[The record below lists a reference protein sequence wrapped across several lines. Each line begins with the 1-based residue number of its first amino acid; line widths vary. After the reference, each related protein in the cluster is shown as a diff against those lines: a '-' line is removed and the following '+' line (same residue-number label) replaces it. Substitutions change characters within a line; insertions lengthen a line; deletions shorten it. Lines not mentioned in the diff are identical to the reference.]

1 MSHIDKLRKQIDKID
16 FQILDLLKK
25 RSKIS
30 ENIGKEK
37 KSNNLFRPERQAS
50 ILRNILKKNGNN
62 LNPLH
67 ILSFWRSIFLSQI
80 AVQGGIKLILSN
92 NIANSYIKTVY
103 DYFSHDIEI
112 VTMNNNS
119 KALEK
124 VYNGKNILT
133 ILPYPSNNKGAKW
146 WTNIQLEKL
155 YAIAA
160 LPFFLKKKK
169 LPSLIIVSKYKPV
182 IEKDSYFLYISK
194 YFIKDKNII
203 LETKSSKCYLY
214 RSNNMIKNKDLKLFG
229 ILPKH
234 YEG

>member
-1 MSHIDKLRKQIDKID
+1 MSQIDKLRKQIDKID
-16 FQILDLLKK
+16 SQILDLLKK
-25 RSKIS
+25 RSKIA

-62 LNPLH
+62 LNRSY

-80 AVQGGIKLILSN
+80 DVQGGIKLLLSN
-92 NIANSYIKTVY
+92 NIANSYIKTIY

-112 VTMNNNS
+112 ITINNTS

-133 ILPYPSNNKGAKW
+133 ILPYPSYNKGAQW
-146 WTNIQLEKL
+146 WTNKRLEKL
-155 YAIAA
+155 YGIAA
-160 LPFFLKKKK
+160 LPLYLRKKKS
-169 LPSLIIVSKYKPV
+169 PSLIIVSKYKPI

-194 YFIKDKNII
+194 YLIKDKNKVLIS
-203 LETKSSKCYLY
+203 KSGKHYLY
-214 RSNNMIKNKDLKLFG
+214 RSNNMINSNDLKLFG

-234 YEG
+234 YED

>member
-1 MSHIDKLRKQIDKID
+1 MSQIDKLRKQIDKID
-16 FQILDLLKK
+16 SQILDLLKK
-25 RSKIS
+25 RSKVA

-62 LNPLH
+62 LNPLY

-80 AVQGGIKLILSN
+80 DIQGGIKLLLSN
-92 NIANSYIKTVY
+92 NVANSYIKTIY

-112 VTMNNNS
+112 IIMNNTS

-133 ILPYPSNNKGAKW
+133 ILPYPSYNKGAKW
-146 WTNIQLEKL
+146 WTNKRLEKL
-155 YAIAA
+155 YAIAT
-160 LPFFLKKKK
+160 LPFFLRKKKS
-169 LPSLIIVSKYKPV
+169 PSLIIVSKYKPL

-194 YFIKDKNII
+194 YLIKDKNTVLIY
-203 LETKSSKCYLY
+203 KSGKHYLY
-214 RSNNMIKNKDLKLFG
+214 RSNNMINSNDLKLFG

-234 YEG
+234 YED

>member
-1 MSHIDKLRKQIDKID
+1 MSQIDKLRKQIDKID
-16 FQILDLLKK
+16 FQILDLLKR
-25 RSKIS
+25 RSKIA
-30 ENIGKEK
+30 EKIGKEK
-37 KSNNLFRPERQAS
+37 KSSNLFRPERQAN

-62 LNPLH
+62 LNPLY

-80 AVQGGIKLILSN
+80 DVQGGIKLILSN
-92 NIANSYIKTVY
+92 NIANSYIKIIY

-112 VTMNNNS
+112 ITMNNTS
-119 KALEK
+119 KTFEK

-133 ILPYPSNNKGAKW
+133 ILPYPNNDKGSKW
-146 WTNIQLEKL
+146 WTNKRLEKL

-160 LPFFLKKKK
+160 LPFFLRKKKS
-169 LPSLIIVSKYKPV
+169 PSLIIVSKYKPI

-194 YFIKDKNII
+194 YLIKDKNLM

-214 RSNNMIKNKDLKLFG
+214 RSNNMINNKDLKLFG

>member
-1 MSHIDKLRKQIDKID
+1 MSQIDKLRKQIDKID

-25 RSKIS
+25 RSKIAES
-30 ENIGKEK
+30 IGKEK

-62 LNPLH
+62 LNPSY
-67 ILSFWRSIFLSQI
+67 ILSFWRTIFLSQI
-80 AVQGGIKLILSN
+80 DVQGGIKLILSN
-92 NIANSYIKTVY
+92 NIANSYIKTIY

-112 VTMNNNS
+112 STMNNTS

-124 VYNGKNILT
+124 VHKGKNILT
-133 ILPYPSNNKGAKW
+133 ILPYPSNNKGAIW
-146 WTNIQLEKL
+146 WTNKRLEKL

-169 LPSLIIVSKYKPV
+169 TPSLIIVSKYKPT

-194 YFIKDKNII
+194 YLIKDKNMI
-203 LETKSSKCYLY
+203 LESKSNKYYLY
-214 RSNNMIKNKDLKLFG
+214 RTSNMINNYDLKLFG

-234 YEG
+234 YED

>member
-1 MSHIDKLRKQIDKID
+1 MSQIDKLRKQIDKID

-25 RSKIS
+25 RSKIA

-37 KSNNLFRPERQAS
+37 KSNNLFRPERQAR
-50 ILRNILKKNGNN
+50 ILKNILKKNSNN
-62 LNPLH
+62 LNPLY

-80 AVQGGIKLILSN
+80 DVQGGIKLLLSN
-92 NIANSYIKTVY
+92 NIANSYIKTIY

-112 VTMNNNS
+112 IIMNNTS

-133 ILPYPSNNKGAKW
+133 ILPYPSDHKGAKW
-146 WTNIQLEKL
+146 WTNIRLKKL

-160 LPFFLKKKK
+160 LPFFLRKKKS
-169 LPSLIIVSKYKPV
+169 PSLIIVSKYKPI

-194 YFIKDKNII
+194 YLIKDKNTVLIS
-203 LETKSSKCYLY
+203 KSGKHYLY
-214 RSNNMIKNKDLKLFG
+214 RSNNMINSNDLKLFG

-234 YEG
+234 YED

>member
-80 AVQGGIKLILSN
+80 DLQGGIKLILSN

-112 VTMNNNS
+112 ITMNNTS

-133 ILPYPSNNKGAKW
+133 ILPYPSYNKGAQW
-146 WTNIQLEKL
+146 WTNKRLEKL
-155 YAIAA
+155 YGIAA
-160 LPFFLKKKK
+160 LPFFLRKKKS
-169 LPSLIIVSKYKPV
+169 PSLIIVSKYKPI

-194 YFIKDKNII
+194 YLIKDKNTVLIS
-203 LETKSSKCYLY
+203 KSDKHYLY
-214 RSNNMIKNKDLKLFG
+214 RINNMINSNDLKLFG

-234 YEG
+234 YED

>member
-16 FQILDLLKK
+16 FQILGLLKK
-25 RSKIS
+25 RSKIA

-50 ILRNILKKNGNN
+50 ILRNILKKNDNN

-80 AVQGGIKLILSN
+80 DLQGGIKLILSN

-112 VTMNNNS
+112 ITMNNTS

-133 ILPYPSNNKGAKW
+133 ILPYPSYNKGAQW
-146 WTNIQLEKL
+146 WTNKRLEKL
-155 YAIAA
+155 YGIAA
-160 LPFFLKKKK
+160 LPFFLRKKKS
-169 LPSLIIVSKYKPV
+169 PSLIIVSKYKPI

-194 YFIKDKNII
+194 YLIKDKNTVLIS
-203 LETKSSKCYLY
+203 KSGKHYLY
-214 RSNNMIKNKDLKLFG
+214 RSNNMINSNDLKLFG

-234 YEG
+234 YED

>member
-25 RSKIS
+25 RSKIA

-80 AVQGGIKLILSN
+80 DLQGGIKLILSN

-112 VTMNNNS
+112 ITMNNTS

-133 ILPYPSNNKGAKW
+133 ILPYPSYNKGAQW
-146 WTNIQLEKL
+146 WTNKRLEKL
-155 YAIAA
+155 YGIAA
-160 LPFFLKKKK
+160 LPFFLRKKKS
-169 LPSLIIVSKYKPV
+169 PSLIIVSKYKP
-182 IEKDSYFLYISK
+182 IIKKDSYFLYISK
-194 YFIKDKNII
+194 YFIKDKNTVLIS
-203 LETKSSKCYLY
+203 KSGKHYLY
-214 RSNNMIKNKDLKLFG
+214 RSNNMINSNDLKLFG

-234 YEG
+234 YED

>member
-25 RSKIS
+25 RSKIA

-62 LNPLH
+62 LNPSY
-67 ILSFWRSIFLSQI
+67 ILSLWRSIFLSQI
-80 AVQGGIKLILSN
+80 DVQGGIKLILSN
-92 NIANSYIKTVY
+92 NIANSYIKTIY

-112 VTMNNNS
+112 SIMNNTS

-124 VYNGKNILT
+124 VHNGKNILT
-133 ILPYPSNNKGAKW
+133 ILPYPSNDKGAIW
-146 WTNIQLEKL
+146 WTNKRLEKL

-169 LPSLIIVSKYKPV
+169 TPSLIIVSKYKPI

-194 YFIKDKNII
+194 YLIKDKNMI
-203 LETKSSKCYLY
+203 LESKSNKYYLY
-214 RSNNMIKNKDLKLFG
+214 RSNNMLDNSDLKLFG

-234 YEG
+234 YEN

>member
-1 MSHIDKLRKQIDKID
+1 MSQIDKLRKQIDKID
-16 FQILDLLKK
+16 FQILDLLKR
-25 RSKIS
+25 RSKIA
-30 ENIGKEK
+30 EKIGKEK
-37 KSNNLFRPERQAS
+37 KSSNLFRPERQAN

-62 LNPLH
+62 LNPLY

-80 AVQGGIKLILSN
+80 DVQGGIKLLLSN
-92 NIANSYIKTVY
+92 NIANSYIKTIY

-112 VTMNNNS
+112 ITMNNTS

-133 ILPYPSNNKGAKW
+133 ILPYPSNNKGAQW
-146 WTNIQLEKL
+146 WTNKRLEKL

-160 LPFFLKKKK
+160 LPFFLRKKKS
-169 LPSLIIVSKYKPV
+169 PSLIIVSKYKPL

-194 YFIKDKNII
+194 YIIKDKNMF
-203 LETKSSKCYLY
+203 LESKSSKYYLY
-214 RSNNMIKNKDLKLFG
+214 RSNNMMNNKDLKLFG

-234 YEG
+234 YED

>member
-1 MSHIDKLRKQIDKID
+1 MSQIDKLRKQIDKID

-25 RSKIS
+25 RSKIA

-50 ILRNILKKNGNN
+50 ILRNILKKNSNN
-62 LNPLH
+62 LNPSY

-80 AVQGGIKLILSN
+80 DVQGGIKLLLSN
-92 NIANSYIKTVY
+92 NIANSYIKTIY

-112 VTMNNNS
+112 ITMNNTS

-133 ILPYPSNNKGAKW
+133 ILPYPSYNKGAQW
-146 WTNIQLEKL
+146 WTNKRLEKL
-155 YAIAA
+155 YGIAA
-160 LPFFLKKKK
+160 LPFFLRKKKS
-169 LPSLIIVSKYKPV
+169 PSLIIVSKYKPI

-194 YFIKDKNII
+194 YLIKDKNTVLIS
-203 LETKSSKCYLY
+203 KSGKHYLY
-214 RSNNMIKNKDLKLFG
+214 RSNNMINSNDLKLFG

-234 YEG
+234 YED

>member
-1 MSHIDKLRKQIDKID
+1 MSQIDKLRKQIDKID

-25 RSKIS
+25 RSKIA

-62 LNPLH
+62 LNPSY
-67 ILSFWRSIFLSQI
+67 ILSLWRSIFLSQI
-80 AVQGGIKLILSN
+80 DVQGGIKLILSN
-92 NIANSYIKTVY
+92 NIANSYIKTIY

-112 VTMNNNS
+112 SIMNNTP

-124 VYNGKNILT
+124 VHNGKNILT
-133 ILPYPSNNKGAKW
+133 ILPYPSNDKGAIW
-146 WTNIQLEKL
+146 WTNKRLEKL

-169 LPSLIIVSKYKPV
+169 TPSLIIVSKYKP
-182 IEKDSYFLYISK
+182 IMEKDSYFLYISK
-194 YFIKDKNII
+194 YLIKDKNMI
-203 LETKSSKCYLY
+203 LESKSNKYYLY
-214 RSNNMIKNKDLKLFG
+214 RSNNMLDNSDLKLFG

-234 YEG
+234 YEN

>member
-25 RSKIS
+25 RSKIA

-37 KSNNLFRPERQAS
+37 KSKNLFRPERQAS

-80 AVQGGIKLILSN
+80 DVQGGIKLILSN

-112 VTMNNNS
+112 ITMNNTS

-194 YFIKDKNII
+194 YLIKDKNII

-214 RSNNMIKNKDLKLFG
+214 RSNNMINNKDLKLFG

>member
-1 MSHIDKLRKQIDKID
+1 MSQIDKLRKQIDKID

-25 RSKIS
+25 RSKIA

-50 ILRNILKKNGNN
+50 ILRKLLKKNGNN
-62 LNPLH
+62 LNPSY

-80 AVQGGIKLILSN
+80 DVQGGIKLLLSN
-92 NIANSYIKTVY
+92 NIANSYIKTIY

-112 VTMNNNS
+112 ITINNTS

-133 ILPYPSNNKGAKW
+133 ILPYPSYNKGAQW
-146 WTNIQLEKL
+146 WTNKRLEKL
-155 YAIAA
+155 YGIAA

-169 LPSLIIVSKYKPV
+169 SPSLIIVSKYKPI
-182 IEKDSYFLYISK
+182 IEKDSYFLYISSL
-194 YFIKDKNII
+194 I
-203 LETKSSKCYLY
+203 LLP
-214 RSNNMIKNKDLKLFG
+214 
-229 ILPKH
+229 ILLQPNCDCRLNH
-234 YEG
+234 FYPYV

>member
-1 MSHIDKLRKQIDKID
+1 MSQIDKLRKQIDKID
-16 FQILDLLKK
+16 LQILDLLKK
-25 RSKIS
+25 RSKIAK
-30 ENIGKEK
+30 NIGKEK

-62 LNPLH
+62 LNPLY

-80 AVQGGIKLILSN
+80 DIQGGIKLILSN
-92 NIANSYIKTVY
+92 NIANSYIKTIY

-112 VTMNNNS
+112 ITMNNTS

-146 WTNIQLEKL
+146 WTNIQPEKL

-169 LPSLIIVSKYKPV
+169 SPSLIIVSKYKPV

-194 YFIKDKNII
+194 YLIKDKNII

-214 RSNNMIKNKDLKLFG
+214 RSNNMINNKDLKLLG

>member
-1 MSHIDKLRKQIDKID
+1 MSQIDKLRKQIDKID

-25 RSKIS
+25 RSKIA

-50 ILRNILKKNGNN
+50 ILRNILKKNDNN
-62 LNPLH
+62 LNPLY

-80 AVQGGIKLILSN
+80 DVQGGIKLILSN

-112 VTMNNNS
+112 ITMNNTS

-146 WTNIQLEKL
+146 WTNKRLEKL

-169 LPSLIIVSKYKPV
+169 TPSLIIVSKYKPI

-194 YFIKDKNII
+194 YLIKDNNLI

-214 RSNNMIKNKDLKLFG
+214 RSNNMINNKDLKLFG

>member
-1 MSHIDKLRKQIDKID
+1 MSQIDKLRKQIDKID

-25 RSKIS
+25 RSKIA

-50 ILRNILKKNGNN
+50 ILKNILKKNDNS
-62 LNPLH
+62 LNPLY

-80 AVQGGIKLILSN
+80 DVQGGIKLILSN

-103 DYFSHDIEI
+103 DYFSHDIKI
-112 VTMNNNS
+112 ITMNNTS

-194 YFIKDKNII
+194 YLIKDKYLI

-214 RSNNMIKNKDLKLFG
+214 RSNNMINDKNLKLFG

>member
-25 RSKIS
+25 RSKIA

-50 ILRNILKKNGNN
+50 ILKNILNKNGNN

-80 AVQGGIKLILSN
+80 DVQGGIKLILSN
-92 NIANSYIKTVY
+92 NIANSYIKTIY

-112 VTMNNNS
+112 ITINNTS

-194 YFIKDKNII
+194 CSIKDKNMI
-203 LETKSSKCYLY
+203 LESKSNKYYLY
-214 RSNNMIKNKDLKLFG
+214 RSNNMINSNDLKLFG

-234 YEG
+234 YED

>member
-1 MSHIDKLRKQIDKID
+1 MSQIDKLRKQIDKID

-25 RSKIS
+25 RSKIA

-37 KSNNLFRPERQAS
+37 KSSNLFRPERQAN

-62 LNPLH
+62 LNPLY

-80 AVQGGIKLILSN
+80 DVQGGIKLLLSN
-92 NIANSYIKTVY
+92 NIANSYIKTIY

-112 VTMNNNS
+112 ITMNNTS

-133 ILPYPSNNKGAKW
+133 ILPYPSYNKGAQW
-146 WTNIQLEKL
+146 WTNNRLEKL
-155 YAIAA
+155 YGIAA
-160 LPFFLKKKK
+160 LPFFLRKKKS
-169 LPSLIIVSKYKPV
+169 PSLIIVSKYKPI

-194 YFIKDKNII
+194 YLIKDKNTVLIS
-203 LETKSSKCYLY
+203 KSGKHYLY
-214 RSNNMIKNKDLKLFG
+214 RSNNMINSNDLKLFG

-234 YEG
+234 YEY